1 MPVDTE
7 GLVSD
12 WGLAVIVP
20 VGWAG
25 GGAIAVP
32 IVATALPVFES
43 ALKSVVD
50 IVPWG
55 HDDDDED
62 NIHADCP
69 ILVAHVVKRVPP
81 DTIVSNSW
89 ADPITDSKPL
99 QYILREA
106 FLSQK
111 VPKLVL
117 TKDETVLEIKRVL
130 SLLPYTEGEEENER
144 DGYYVNTSQGV
155 VVLTLEDPLKPARQ

>member
-1 MPVDTE
+1 MV
-7 GLVSD
+7 
-12 WGLAVIVP
+12 
-20 VGWAG
+20 
-25 GGAIAVP
+25 AVP
-32 IVATALPVFES
+32 IVAAAVPVFGS
-43 ALKSVVD
+43 ALRSVTD
-50 IVPWG
+50 IVPWRN
-55 HDDDDED
+55 HDDSE
-62 NIHADCP
+62 NIHAACP

-89 ADPITDSKPL
+89 ADPIKDCRAL

-117 TKDETVLEIKRVL
+117 TKSETVHEVKHVL

-155 VVLTLEDPLKPARQ
+155 VVLTLEDPLKNGK